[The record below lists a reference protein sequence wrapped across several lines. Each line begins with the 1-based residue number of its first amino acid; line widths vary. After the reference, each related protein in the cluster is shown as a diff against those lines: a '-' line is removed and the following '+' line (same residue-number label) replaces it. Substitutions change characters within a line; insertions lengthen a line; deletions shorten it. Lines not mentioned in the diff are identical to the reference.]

1 MQFRVLGPLEIS
13 TAEKKR
19 PMASKRA
26 GMVLALL
33 VLSPGRVI
41 PFEQLIDEL
50 WADQNMANARNALHA
65 NIVRI
70 RRAMSALCPDG
81 GERLCTTRDGY
92 LLDVPPDAVD
102 AVRFSSLADA
112 GHELAPQDPVA
123 ASRLLT
129 EALNL
134 WRGPALME
142 ARDGVR
148 CRISAADLEERRL
161 TAYED
166 LTELRLSAGL
176 GRVAIPELRQL
187 AEGHMERERLTEL
200 YMLALYR
207 EGRQSEALAAF
218 QEARRRLSDALGVEP
233 GRSMRRLHQAILQQ
247 AEALGEPRGVT
258 QGYGPRDTYARF
270 EIA

>member
-13 TAEKKR
+13 SAEKKQ
-19 PMASKRA
+19 PMASKQA

-33 VLSPGRVI
+33 ALSPGRVI

-50 WADQNMANARNALHA
+50 WADRSMTNARNALHA
-65 NIVRI
+65 HVVRI
-70 RRAMSALCPDG
+70 RRAMSAISPG
-81 GERLCTTRDGY
+81 GGKRLCTTRNGY
-92 LLDVPPDAVD
+92 VLDVPAEAVD
-102 AVRFSSLADA
+102 AVRFTSLADA
-112 GHELAPQDPVA
+112 GQDIAADDPVA
-123 ASRLLT
+123 ACGMLT

-161 TAYED
+161 TVYED
-166 LTELRLSAGL
+166 LTGLRLSAGL

-187 AEGHMERERLTEL
+187 AARHMERERLTEL
-200 YMLALYR
+200 FMLALYR
-207 EGRQSEALAAF
+207 EGRQSEALAVF
-218 QEARRRLSDALGVEP
+218 QEARRRLAEGLGVEP

-258 QGYGPRDTYARF
+258 QV
-270 EIA
+270 